1 MLISQHTSA
10 VRWRLGYAT
19 ASQGQDQARVKES
32 RYVIKV
38 MKDKTGW
45 GLEIPWSVRTK
56 AKGCTAPFNWLI
68 KTTVHLIF
76 NIAYHNARQV

>member
-1 MLISQHTSA
+1 MIGAKNKTGYEKTESRMLISQHTSA

-38 MKDKTGW
+38 MRD
-45 GLEIPWSVRTK
+45 EN
-56 AKGCTAPFNWLI
+56 KGG
-68 KTTVHLIF
+68 
-76 NIAYHNARQV
+76 

>member
-38 MKDKTGW
+38 MRDENRG
-45 GLEIPWSVRTK
+45 GLEIPWFVRT
-56 AKGCTAPFNWLI
+56 KGCTAPFNWLI
-68 KTTVHLIF
+68 KTTVLLL
-76 NIAYHNARQV
+76 

>member
-38 MKDKTGW
+38 MNDKTGG

-56 AKGCTAPFNWLI
+56 GCTAPFNWLI
-68 KTTVHLIF
+68 NTTVHLI
-76 NIAYHNARQV
+76 